1 MNVRFHLLATSMLYI
16 FMIDAFAHP
25 GPHSH
30 SGVAE
35 GAWHAF
41 IGLEFALALMI
52 VGAVWFVVRRARINR
67 RT

>member
-1 MNVRFHLLATSMLYI
+1 MNGRFHLLVSSMLYI
-16 FMIDAFAHP
+16 FTTGAFAHP

-41 IGLEFALALMI
+41 IGWEFALVLMI
-52 VGAVWFVVRRARINR
+52 VGAAWFVVRRARIVR